1 MFVIPSVSMKGSARH
16 SQVLSMVRGPS
27 LVWAVQGRLPEI
39 EVLQK
44 QISQAHEEMSD
55 LQFRRN
61 EELAAASA
69 KEQQLVAAKVQLEG
83 QVSALKAQAARLE
96 REAAA
101 AVTRASQ
108 HEKQLEGLY
117 ELCQSQ
123 QGTDPRDVSQHLSEY
138 DIAVLRLCKRRQ
150 DCC

>member
-1 MFVIPSVSMKGSARH
+1 
-16 SQVLSMVRGPS
+16 
-27 LVWAVQGRLPEI
+27 
-39 EVLQK
+39 
-44 QISQAHEEMSD
+44 MSD

-61 EELAAASA
+61 EELASASA
-69 KEQQLVAAKVQLEG
+69 KEQQLVATKVQLEG

-108 HEKQLEGLY
+108 HEKQLEELY

-123 QGTDPRDVSQHLSEY
+123 QGKQF
-138 DIAVLRLCKRRQ
+138 IASDGECGGTR
-150 DCC
+150 

>member
-1 MFVIPSVSMKGSARH
+1 MNAAH
-16 SQVLSMVRGPS
+16 LLSHCVFKQIKNTLAM
-27 LVWAVQGRLPEI
+27 QGRLPEI
-39 EVLQK
+39 EALQK

-61 EELAAASA
+61 EELAAATA

-83 QVSALKAQAARLE
+83 QVSALKTQAARLE

-108 HEKQLEGLY
+108 HEKQLEELY
-117 ELCQSQ
+117 EHCQSL
-123 QGTDPRDVSQHLSEY
+123 QGMQL
-138 DIAVLRLCKRRQ
+138 IW
-150 DCC
+150 